1 MKLARKLLILLTGIN
16 LVNYIDRSVVSAVL
30 DPLGKGLSLNNEQ
43 LGSLTFVFLIV
54 YMIAAPIF
62 GVLADKYHRPRLVA
76 AGVALW
82 SLATAGAALVH
93 SYHGL
98 LFTRS
103 LVGVGEAAYAVMGP
117 ALLADSFAE
126 DERASKFTWFYM
138 ALPIGY
144 ALGYGVGGAV
154 AQHFGWR
161 SAFLVVGLPGLLFAG
176 WMALQPDPLRGGF
189 DTLKDT
195 VKGEPFFTRVGAIF
209 KNRIWLAC
217 TLSYVAY
224 TFAMG
229 SLSVWAP
236 TLLVRRFGASL
247 AQAGLMFGVI
257 VLLTGFFGTLAGG
270 VLTPKLQRR
279 FPDAGVWISGLT
291 LLAAVPL
298 VAWSLRSG
306 SLHLVY
312 GLFFGA
318 LLLLFVN
325 TSPVNALTVSCLP
338 ASVRATGTAVNVFFI
353 HLLGDA
359 ISPTLIGARTDHL
372 QAGGLDPGH
381 ALAQGMLLVVPA
393 LIVSGAALWWAR
405 GWKPGHAASDA

>member
-1 MKLARKLLILLTGIN
+1 MKPARNLLFLLTAIN
-16 LVNYIDRSVVSAVL
+16 LVNYVDRSVVAAVL

-54 YMIAAPIF
+54 YMIAAPLF

-82 SLATAGAALVH
+82 SLATASAAFVH
-93 SYHGL
+93 SYHAL

-126 DERASKFTWFYM
+126 DERAAKFTWFYM

-144 ALGYGVGGAV
+144 AVGYGVGGFL
-154 AQHFGWR
+154 AQHYGWR
-161 SAFLVVGLPGLLFAG
+161 SAFMVVGLPGLIFAG
-176 WMALQPDPLRGGF
+176 WMAMQADPVRGGF
-189 DTLKDT
+189 DSAKDT
-195 VKGEPFFTRVGAIF
+195 VKDEPFFQRIGAIF
-209 KNRIWLAC
+209 KNRIWIAC
-217 TLSYVAY
+217 TVSYVAY
-224 TFAMG
+224 TFVMG
-229 SLSVWAP
+229 SLSYWAP
-236 TLLVRRFGASL
+236 AFLTRRFGVGTG
-247 AQAGLMFGVI
+247 QAGTAFGVI
-257 VLLTGFFGTLAGG
+257 VLITGFVGTFAGG
-270 VLTPKLQRR
+270 ALTTKLQRR
-279 FPDAGVWISGLT
+279 WADAGMWISGLT

-298 VAWSLRSG
+298 VAVSLKAG
-306 SLHLVY
+306 SLNLVY
-312 GLFFGA
+312 GLFFAA

-359 ISPTLIGARTDHL
+359 ISPTLIGLRTDHL
-372 QAGGLDPGH
+372 QAAGVDPGH
-381 ALAQGMLLVVPA
+381 ALAGGMLIVVPA
-393 LIVSGAALWWAR
+393 LVVSGAALWWAR
-405 GWKPGHAASDA
+405 GWKPGHAEG

>member
-1 MKLARKLLILLTGIN
+1 MSKTARNLLILLTAIN

-30 DPLGKGLSLNNEQ
+30 DPLGKGLSLDNEQ

-54 YMIAAPIF
+54 YMVAAPIF

-117 ALLADSFAE
+117 ALLADSFPE
-126 DERASKFTWFYM
+126 DERAAKFTWFYM

-144 ALGYGVGGAV
+144 AVGYAVGGTLAE
-154 AQHFGWR
+154 HFGWR
-161 SAFLVVGLPGLLFAG
+161 SAFTVVGLPGLLFAG
-176 WMALQPDPLRGGF
+176 WMALQPDPVRGGF

-195 VKGEPFFTRVGAIF
+195 VKGEPFFQRLGAIF
-209 KNRIWLAC
+209 KNRIWVAC
-217 TLSYVAY
+217 TVSYVAY

-236 TLLVRRFGASL
+236 TLLVRRFEATLS
-247 AQAGLMFGVI
+247 QAGRSFGILVLI
-257 VLLTGFFGTLAGG
+257 TGFAGTFLGGLLTT
-270 VLTPKLQRR
+270 KLQKRY
-279 FPDAGVWISGLT
+279 PDAGLWISGLT

-298 VAWSLRSG
+298 VMWSLRSG
-306 SLHLVY
+306 NLNLVY

-359 ISPTLIGARTDHL
+359 ISPTLIGMRTDAL
-372 QAGGLDPGH
+372 QKAGVDPGH
-381 ALAQGMLLVVPA
+381 ALASGMLIVVPA
-393 LIVSGAALWWAR
+393 LVVSGIALWWAR
-405 GWKPGHAASDA
+405 GWKPGHETA

>member
-1 MKLARKLLILLTGIN
+1 MPKARALLILLTAIN
-16 LVNYIDRSVVSAVL
+16 LVNYVDRSVVAAVL
-30 DPLGKGLSLNNEQ
+30 DPLGQGLSLNNAQ

-54 YMIAAPIF
+54 YMVAAPVF
-62 GVLADKYHRPRLVA
+62 GVLADTYNRPKLVA

-82 SLATAGAALVH
+82 SLATAGAAFVH

-98 LFTRS
+98 LITRA

-117 ALLADSFAE
+117 ALLADSFPE

-138 ALPIGY
+138 ALPLGY
-144 ALGYGVGGAV
+144 AVGYGLGGAL

-161 SAFLVVGLPGLLFAG
+161 SAFMVVGLPGLLFAG
-176 WMALQPDPLRGGF
+176 WMALQPDPVRGGF
-189 DTLKDT
+189 DTVKDT
-195 VKGEPFFTRVGAIF
+195 VKGEPFFHRLGAIF

-217 TLSYVAY
+217 TVSYVAY

-236 TLLVRRFGASL
+236 ALLIRRFHASL
-247 AQAGLMFGVI
+247 SQAGFMFGII
-257 VLLTGFFGTLAGG
+257 VLITGFLGTLAGG
-270 VLTPKLQRR
+270 VLTTKLQKR
-279 FPDAGVWISGLT
+279 FPDAGVWLSGLT
-291 LLAAVPL
+291 LLASVPL
-298 VAWSLRSG
+298 VLWSLRSG
-306 SLHLVY
+306 NLMMVY

-359 ISPTLIGARTDHL
+359 ISPTLIGARADHL
-372 QAGGLDPGH
+372 QVTGLEPGL
-381 ALAQGMLLVVPA
+381 ALAKGMMIVVPA
-393 LIVSGAALWWAR
+393 LVISGCALWWAR
-405 GWKPGHAASDA
+405 GWKHGQVEG